1 MNLELFI
8 AKRIHFGGNHK
19 KKVSSPVIKIAIT
32 GIALGFTVMVLS
44 VCIAIGFKKEVSN
57 KIIGFNSHIQI
68 ANFDGNTSYET
79 HPICID
85 SSLINDIKNR
95 DYVKHVEVF
104 ATKPGIIKTNNDFQ
118 GIVFKGVSDDYDW
131 TFFKQN
137 LKEGEILNI
146 SDSESS
152 NEVIISKYIAD
163 RMGFKLGDSF
173 FTYFIQEPIKTRKF
187 TITGIYS
194 TNFTDYDKIFAIT
207 NIKTIQKLNSW
218 EADQYSG
225 LEIFLKDF
233 NQLDEVSSQLLF
245 EMSIYKD
252 RMGNSLI
259 AKSVKT
265 MVPSIFGW
273 LDLLDT
279 NVWVIIILM
288 LIVSGFTMISGLL
301 IIILERANMIGILK
315 ALGAKNVSIR
325 KIFLYVSSF
334 LILKGM
340 ILGNIIALGFC
351 FIQEKFGFIK
361 LDPNTYYVSEMPVDL
376 DISYIILL
384 NVGAFIVSMLMMV
397 GPSYLIAKISPA
409 KTIKFE

>member
-19 KKVSSPVIKIAIT
+19 KKVSSPVIKIAIA

-68 ANFDGNTSYET
+68 SNFDGNTSYET

-85 SSLINDIKNR
+85 NALINDIKNR
-95 DYVKHVEVF
+95 DYIKHVEVF
-104 ATKPGIIKTNNDFQ
+104 ATKPGIIKTDNDFQ
-118 GIVFKGVSDDYDW
+118 GIVFKGVSEDYDW

-137 LKEGEILNI
+137 LKEGEILNVT
-146 SDSESS
+146 DSANS

-207 NIKTIQKLNSW
+207 NVKTIQKLNSW
-218 EADQYSG
+218 ESDQYSG

-233 NQLDEVSSQLLF
+233 NQLDEVSSQLF
-245 EMSIYKD
+245 FDMSIYKD
-252 RMGNSLI
+252 RMGNSLM

-265 MVPSIFGW
+265 MVPNIFGW

-301 IIILERANMIGILK
+301 IIILERANMIGVLK

-325 KIFLYVSSF
+325 EIFLYVSSF

-340 ILGNIIALGFC
+340 VLGNIIALGIC
-351 FIQEKFGFIK
+351 FIQEKFGIIK

-376 DISYIILL
+376 DVSYIILL
-384 NVGAFIVSMLMMV
+384 NICAFIVSMLMMV